1 MKQDLPDG
9 THITRGTESD
19 FPEIAEVWE
28 ASVRAT
34 HDFLGEADIAFLRPL
49 ILNEYLAAV
58 ELRCTRDGNG
68 RILGFIGVAGENVEM
83 LFLAPGSRGRGLG
96 RALVRVAV
104 EELGARRVDVNE
116 QNPGA
121 LGFYEHLGF
130 KVVGRSPV
138 DGQGKPF
145 PLLHLELA

>member
-1 MKQDLPDG
+1 MEPHSQDG
-9 THITRGTESD
+9 VSITRATKGD

-34 HDFLGEADIAFLRPL
+34 HHFLSEADIAFLRPL
-49 ILNEYLAAV
+49 ILSDYLAAV
-58 ELRCTRDGNG
+58 ELRCARGGDG
-68 RILGFIGVAGENVEM
+68 RILGFVGVAGENVEM
-83 LFLAPGSRGRGLG
+83 LFLAPESRRRGLG
-96 RALVRVAV
+96 RALMRAAV
-104 EELGARRVDVNE
+104 DELGARRVDVNE
-116 QNPGA
+116 QNPAA

-138 DGQGKPF
+138 DGQGRPF